1 MQYHKLDSIVKYIIF
16 LITLV
21 LTGCGPKTSDSSEE
35 QSQTIRSVK
44 FTTAVFQSHTQT
56 RQLSGIVR
64 SAQTSPLSFK
74 VNGTV
79 SKLLVSKGQRVEK
92 GQVLA
97 QLETSDL
104 LLALRKAQ
112 ASLGAARVAKL
123 QAEDKY
129 QRSAKLNL
137 KGFVSESE
145 LIAIRADLDAKQQ
158 QENLAQTDLSNAE
171 LNLKRAKLYAP
182 FSGQISQ
189 VQVDEF
195 TKINSGQKIM
205 ELVND
210 FAYEVDFLV
219 PESLIREVAYGDE
232 AKVTIS
238 ALNNQTLQGTVS
250 EIGAVVERG
259 NAYSVTL
266 QLNDS
271 NLSLRNGMSADV
283 ELSIGG
289 ESQNVVLLPL
299 EAFDLND
306 RSPDLSGDNAAIYIV
321 APESNILEKRY
332 VKTKRNINAQVV
344 VLNNLSEGE
353 KVVTAGIPYLYEGQ
367 EVTLWQG
374 L

>member
-1 MQYHKLDSIVKYIIF
+1 MDSIVKYIIF
-16 LITLV
+16 LMAIV
-21 LTGCGPKTSDSSEE
+21 LTGCGPQTSDSSEE

-79 SKLLVSKGQRVEK
+79 SQLLVSKGQRVEK

-104 LLALRKAQ
+104 TLALRKAQ

-171 LNLKRAKLYAP
+171 LNLTRAKLYAP

-219 PESLIREVAYGDE
+219 PESLIREVTYGDE
-232 AKVTIS
+232 AKVTIA

-266 QLNDS
+266 QLSDS
-271 NLSLRNGMSADV
+271 NLALRNGMSADV

-306 RSPDLSGDNAAIYIV
+306 RSPDLSGDNAAIYV
-321 APESNILEKRY
+321 VTPESNILEKRY

-344 VLNNLSEGE
+344 VLNNLSAGE

-367 EVTLWQG
+367 KVTLWQG

>member
-1 MQYHKLDSIVKYIIF
+1 M
-16 LITLV
+16 
-21 LTGCGPKTSDSSEE
+21 
-35 QSQTIRSVK
+35 
-44 FTTAVFQSHTQT
+44 
-56 RQLSGIVR
+56 
-64 SAQTSPLSFK
+64 
-74 VNGTV
+74 
-79 SKLLVSKGQRVEK
+79 
-92 GQVLA
+92 
-97 QLETSDL
+97 
-104 LLALRKAQ
+104 RKAQ

-129 QRSAKLNL
+129 ERSAKLNL

-189 VQVDEF
+189 VKVDEF
-195 TKINSGQKIM
+195 TKISAGQQIM

-219 PESLIREVAYGDE
+219 PESLIKEVAYGDK
-232 AKVTIS
+232 AQVMIS
-238 ALNNQTLQGTVS
+238 ALNNAQLVGTVS

-266 QLNDS
+266 QLNDT
-271 NLSLRNGMSADV
+271 NAALKNGMSADV

-289 ESQNVVLLPL
+289 ESPNVVLLPL
-299 EAFDLND
+299 EAFDFND
-306 RSPDLSGDNAAIYIV
+306 RSPDLNGDDAAIYV
-321 APESNILEKRY
+321 VDPVTNTLEKRY

-353 KVVTAGIPYLYEGQ
+353 KIVTAGIPYLYEGQ
-367 EVTLWQG
+367 QVTLWKG

>member
-1 MQYHKLDSIVKYIIF
+1 MQYHKLDSNVKVIIF
-16 LITLV
+16 FIALL
-21 LTGCGPKTSDSSEE
+21 LTGCGPQNSDTTEK
-35 QSQTIRSVK
+35 QSPSIRSVK

-79 SKLLVSKGQRVEK
+79 SQLLVSKGQRVEK

-104 LLALRKAQ
+104 LLAVRKAQ

-129 QRSAKLNL
+129 ERSAKLNL

-189 VQVDEF
+189 VKVDEF
-195 TKINSGQKIM
+195 TKISAGQQIM

-219 PESLIREVAYGDE
+219 PESLIKEVAYGDK
-232 AKVTIS
+232 AQVMIS
-238 ALNNQTLQGTVS
+238 ALNNAQLVGTVS

-266 QLNDS
+266 QLNDT
-271 NLSLRNGMSADV
+271 NAALRNGMSADV

-299 EAFDLND
+299 EAFDFND
-306 RSPDLSGDNAAIYIV
+306 RSPDLNGDDAAIYV
-321 APESNILEKRY
+321 VDPVTNTLEKRY

-353 KVVTAGIPYLYEGQ
+353 KIVTAGIPYLYEGQ
-367 EVTLWQG
+367 QVTLWQG